1 MPLSLDKGIVF
12 MEILTKISEELCWCN
27 ENEIKVNW

>member
-1 MPLSLDKGIVF
+1 MPLSLDNGIVF
-12 MEILTKISEELCWCN
+12 MDILTKIAEELCWSN